1 MPYRLNETTGL
12 IDYDKIEVRETLV
25 AVLRLDV
32 AWG

>member
-12 IDYDKIEVRETLV
+12 IDYDKIEVRETIFV
-25 AVLRLDV
+25 VLRLDV